1 MFDVIV
7 IGAGPVGS
15 YVACKL
21 AEMGY
26 ETVVLEQ
33 KERLGERVCCTG
45 IVSQEYVSSFA
56 VDENVILRRANSA
69 KLFSPSGRLL
79 RLRREETQAYI
90 IDRAAFDLAIA
101 NQAQAKGAHY
111 ILSSPVQNIEVGD
124 DRVRVEA
131 AHQEERSSFEAR
143 AVVIATGFGSK
154 LVERLGLGKA
164 GDFVMGAQAEVSLIE
179 VDEVDEVEVY
189 FGQEIAPGFFAWLVP
204 TSPHRALVG
213 LLSRRS
219 PGLYLRKFMS
229 SLVARGKIVSAE
241 AELSYG
247 GIPLKPLAKTCTE
260 RLIVVGD
267 AAGQVKPT
275 TGGGIY
281 YGLLCADI
289 AANILHRVLASNA
302 LSAKSLANYER
313 EWRRKL
319 RQELRIGYRARKFY
333 ERLSD
338 KQIDK
343 IFDIIKSHDID
354 EAILKAEEMSFD
366 WHSAVVLRLLE
377 QRAVSKAIEM
387 MKIPL
392 RLGRGSKNYR
402 GILT

>member
-1 MFDVIV
+1 LLDVIV
-7 IGAGPVGS
+7 VGAGSVGS

-21 AEMGY
+21 AGMGY

-45 IVSQEYVSSFA
+45 IISQECVSSFA
-56 VDENVILRRANSA
+56 VDENVILRRVNSA

-79 RLRREETQAYI
+79 RLRREKTQACI
-90 IDRAAFDLAIA
+90 IDRAASDLAVA
-101 NQAQAKGAHY
+101 NRAQAKGAQY
-111 ILSSPVQNIEVGD
+111 ILSSLVRNIEVGD

-131 AHQEERSSFEAR
+131 AHQEERPSFEAR

-164 GDFVMGAQAEVSLIE
+164 GDFVMGAQAEVSAI
-179 VDEVDEVEVY
+179 EVDEVEVY

-289 AANILHRVLASNA
+289 AANILHQALASNT
-302 LSAKSLANYER
+302 LSAKSLADYER

-319 RQELRIGYRARKFY
+319 RRELRIGYRARKFY
-333 ERLSD
+333 ELLSD
-338 KQIDK
+338 GQIDK
-343 IFDIIKSHDID
+343 IFDIIKSHGID
-354 EAILKAEEMSFD
+354 EAILKAEELSFD
-366 WHSAVVLRLLE
+366 WHGAAVLRLLE
-377 QRAVSKAIEM
+377 HRAVAKAIEM
-387 MKIPL
+387 MKIPFH
-392 RLGRGSKNYR
+392 LGGRSKGYR